1 MVGNQEVAVQLQET
15 LAAAERCTSEE
26 TGQNY
31 DALAQD
37 LAELEK
43 AAKAACAAHA
53 DSRALVAK
61 LRAGTALSA
70 EDLATLRLL
79 MVGDADYYLK
89 YDEEF
94 DRCKT
99 EVAKITAEMR
109 QLQADELTADALMH
123 LSVMSLEA
131 RILLELT
138 RHYLEARDRVQRFNT
153 ATSVAIDQDSANTL
167 IRIIEGMTA

>member
-1 MVGNQEVAVQLQET
+1 MVGNQEVAAQLQET
-15 LAAAERCTSEE
+15 LAAAERCTNEE

-53 DSRALVAK
+53 DSRALLAK
-61 LRAGTALSA
+61 PH
-70 EDLATLRLL
+70 LATLRLL

-99 EVAKITAEMR
+99 EVAKIIAEI
-109 QLQADELTADALMH
+109 QHLQTDELTADALMH

-138 RHYLEARDRVQRFNT
+138 RHYLEARDRVQRFNA
-153 ATSVAIDQDSANTL
+153 ATSVAIEQDSANTL
-167 IRIIEGMTA
+167 VRIIEGMTP